1 MPHRSVLS
9 NRFKGKA
16 GVERRRHPRMTSQ
29 VCGMALLWKLL
40 TAYSALAGAPSGTGS
55 RARRPGHLQARF
67 YQSMLL
73 GLTIVLITSCA
84 SPPLATRQAA
94 RELSTS
100 TPSLTAQP
108 TDTSAPS
115 STVTAESTVPSSPTT
130 MREPTKPSSP
140 TSTLTATPPTR
151 EEEPEATATSQEATP
166 TTPPPT
172 KTRTPRPR
180 PPQMASPEYGMQ
192 AFLWWR
198 PEVATRDLGLIE
210 DAGFGWAKQDF
221 PWKEIEGAGKGHF
234 DWSRTDLIVQYTED
248 AGLDLLVR
256 LDRPPAWTGAQGDGP
271 PPNLADLGDFVAEV
285 ASRYRGRIRAYQI
298 WNEPNLAREWG
309 GQTPSAQGYVA
320 LLKTAYQSIKNVDPQ
335 AIVISAGLSP
345 TGSQPPEA
353 IPDDVY
359 LEQLYQA
366 GVSNYLDVVGLNA
379 PGFRAPPEMSPDEV
393 MANQEVYG
401 HGRWFCFRH
410 VEDLRAIMVKHGDAG
425 RQVAI
430 LEFGWTTDPRPDSPY
445 NWHAVDEAT
454 QAEYLV
460 RAYKYARE
468 HWSPWIGLM
477 CLIYISDPDWTP
489 GHEQYWWSVTWP
501 GYPEPVKRPAY
512 EALVAMPK

>member
-1 MPHRSVLS
+1 MLHRSLLTIGP
-9 NRFKGKA
+9 KGKI
-16 GVERRRHPRMTSQ
+16 HQ
-29 VCGMALLWKLL
+29 WIALSLTVVLL
-40 TAYSALAGAPSGTGS
+40 TACGS
-55 RARRPGHLQARF
+55 PL
-67 YQSMLL
+67 
-73 GLTIVLITSCA
+73 
-84 SPPLATRQAA
+84 LATPQA
-94 RELSTS
+94 
-100 TPSLTAQP
+100 
-108 TDTSAPS
+108 
-115 STVTAESTVPSSPTT
+115 
-130 MREPTKPSSP
+130 
-140 TSTLTATPPTR
+140 TR
-151 EEEPEATATSQEATP
+151 GIATP
-166 TTPPPT
+166 TPTLPRPTHTAIPSPTATAEPTEPTSPTATVKPTEPSPPT
-172 KTRTPRPR
+172 GTPAPTITSQSGESDPTPTPQEVTPNPPTPTATHTPRPR
-180 PPQMASPEYGMQ
+180 PLRMASPEYGMQ

-221 PWKEIEGAGKGHF
+221 AWRDIEGVGKAIF
-234 DWSRTDLIVQYTED
+234 DWSHTDLIVKFTED

-271 PPNLADLGDFVAEV
+271 PLNLADFGDFVYEV

-309 GQTPSAQGYVA
+309 GKTPSPEGYVA
-320 LLKTAYQSIKNVDPQ
+320 LLRVAYQRIKSADPN

-353 IPDDVY
+353 IPDNVY
-359 LEQLYQA
+359 LKQMYQA
-366 GVSNYLDVVGLNA
+366 GASNYFDVLGLNA
-379 PGFRAPPEMSPDEV
+379 PGFKAPPEMSPDEV

-410 VEDLRAIMVKHGDAG
+410 VEDLREVMVQYGDQDK
-425 RQVAI
+425 QVAV

-460 RAYKYARE
+460 RAYQYAKE

-477 CLIYISDPDWTP
+477 CLIYISDHDWTP
-489 GHEQYWWSVTWP
+489 QNEQYWWAITWP
-501 GYPEPVKRPAY
+501 GYPEPVLRPAY
-512 EALVAMPK
+512 KALKAMSK